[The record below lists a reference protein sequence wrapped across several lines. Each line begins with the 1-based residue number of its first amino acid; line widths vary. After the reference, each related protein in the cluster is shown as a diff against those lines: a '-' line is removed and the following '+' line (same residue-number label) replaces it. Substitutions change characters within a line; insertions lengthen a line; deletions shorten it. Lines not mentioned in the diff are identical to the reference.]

1 MPINPPRRIYK
12 CPSCNWQKTVAPKSD
27 ALSPLDHFEE
37 CPKCGNDNLESVLA
51 SSMDIAANKIK
62 DLFK

>member
-1 MPINPPRRIYK
+1 MIKPQPKTYQ

-27 ALSPLDHFEE
+27 ALSPLDYFEE
-37 CPKCGNDNLESVLA
+37 CPKCGNNNLETLSA
-51 SSMDIAANKIK
+51 SSIDVVANKIK